1 MFHSRLSQTNSRLS
15 HRMCTVLASLVLVC
29 IYPSANMPTAQATT
43 TTNIT
48 STAIDQKTVPTT
60 KDGLPTILNHWD
72 CRSSQHPTPVI
83 MIHGTFSRQLS
94 QIDVT
99 QMLHDR
105 GYCVFGIDAGHND
118 NLYTLIKPEYYGTA
132 HVDET
137 TDQVNAFIEKV
148 KRKTGAKKVDLI
160 GHSQGGLIIRNRI
173 TRYGGK
179 DVRIVMMLAGT
190 HHGTTLMGASKIVE
204 EAMPHLF
211 PIIAAPIVGPAV
223 YDQMVGSPFINNLNT
238 HKDTVAGITYVVM
251 VTPDDNQAT
260 PWQSGFITDPV
271 KGATVYNIN
280 IKQLC
285 NIPASEKIGHSDT
298 HMDYRALHV
307 IRWALA
313 HATHRGAQPNCQIEA
328 RK

>member
-160 GHSQGGLIIRNRI
+160 GHSQGGLIIV
-173 TRYGGK
+173 T
-179 DVRIVMMLAGT
+179 VLLA
-190 HHGTTLMGASKIVE
+190 M
-204 EAMPHLF
+204 
-211 PIIAAPIVGPAV
+211 AA
-223 YDQMVGSPFINNLNT
+223 
-238 HKDTVAGITYVVM
+238 KTYVS
-251 VTPDDNQAT
+251 P
-260 PWQSGFITDPV
+260 
-271 KGATVYNIN
+271 
-280 IKQLC
+280 
-285 NIPASEKIGHSDT
+285 
-298 HMDYRALHV
+298 
-307 IRWALA
+307 
-313 HATHRGAQPNCQIEA
+313 
-328 RK
+328 